1 MRGSEEILETLL
13 DNLNEGIHI
22 VDEQGKTIY
31 YNSSMEKIEGV
42 KSEKVIGKRVS
53 EISSIDDTAST
64 LMNSIKYKKE
74 FTDIVQKYS
83 VYYGKEVTTINTT
96 VPVFRDNN
104 IIAAIEISKDMTQ
117 LKELSQKLTTL
128 EKHSSSK
135 SKGYCFHDIITKNPD
150 MLRLIERGKKAA
162 SSKASVLISGETGS
176 GKELFAQ
183 SIHYDGLRSSRPFI
197 AINCAAIPSELLEG
211 MLFGTLKGSFTGAEN
226 KEGLFLQA
234 KGGTLFLDEINSMD
248 INLQAKLLRALQE
261 GYIRPIGSAK
271 EIEVDVRVIA
281 CINEEPEKLISDGK
295 LRKDLYY
302 RLCVVRI
309 NVIPLRE
316 RKEDIPLLVDSFI
329 AQYNKAFGREIKGME
344 SSALL
349 MLQKHDFPGNVRE
362 LKNII
367 ESACIMSE
375 DKELLALTGI
385 KGDTPVPFLK
395 SDCSSAQQ
403 LSLQEHL
410 KEIEKEIILKALKK
424 HENNISKASKELGLS
439 RQNLQ
444 YKLKKLT

>member
-135 SKGYCFHDIITKNPD
+135 SKGYCFHDIITKYPD

-176 GKELFAQ
+176 GK
-183 SIHYDGLRSSRPFI
+183 
-197 AINCAAIPSELLEG
+197 
-211 MLFGTLKGSFTGAEN
+211 
-226 KEGLFLQA
+226 
-234 KGGTLFLDEINSMD
+234 
-248 INLQAKLLRALQE
+248 
-261 GYIRPIGSAK
+261 
-271 EIEVDVRVIA
+271 
-281 CINEEPEKLISDGK
+281 
-295 LRKDLYY
+295 
-302 RLCVVRI
+302 
-309 NVIPLRE
+309 
-316 RKEDIPLLVDSFI
+316 
-329 AQYNKAFGREIKGME
+329 
-344 SSALL
+344 
-349 MLQKHDFPGNVRE
+349 
-362 LKNII
+362 
-367 ESACIMSE
+367 
-375 DKELLALTGI
+375 
-385 KGDTPVPFLK
+385 
-395 SDCSSAQQ
+395 
-403 LSLQEHL
+403 
-410 KEIEKEIILKALKK
+410 
-424 HENNISKASKELGLS
+424 
-439 RQNLQ
+439 
-444 YKLKKLT
+444 

>member
-1 MRGSEEILETLL
+1 
-13 DNLNEGIHI
+13 
-22 VDEQGKTIY
+22 
-31 YNSSMEKIEGV
+31 
-42 KSEKVIGKRVS
+42 
-53 EISSIDDTAST
+53 
-64 LMNSIKYKKE
+64 
-74 FTDIVQKYS
+74 
-83 VYYGKEVTTINTT
+83 
-96 VPVFRDNN
+96 
-104 IIAAIEISKDMTQ
+104 
-117 LKELSQKLTTL
+117 
-128 EKHSSSK
+128 
-135 SKGYCFHDIITKNPD
+135 
-150 MLRLIERGKKAA
+150 
-162 SSKASVLISGETGS
+162 
-176 GKELFAQ
+176 
-183 SIHYDGLRSSRPFI
+183 
-197 AINCAAIPSELLEG
+197 